1 MSSPGGRRGSRT
13 PKAKGPTR
21 FRDGIPRR
29 WQSFRHVM
37 QIRDEDSNL
46 DLHVQSVA
54 SCPSTTPEGTGAR
67 RPGRP
72 RSVQERD
79 VPHRSRL
86 VLGGHE
92 HTVPAVQDDRVV
104 IRVADGAL
112 RPDVRVS
119 DHLAPATTPPLA
131 LREPQPI
138 VDGDATRVRVVH
150 EHRLAAVADG
160 ELEYVVLAA

>member
-1 MSSPGGRRGSRT
+1 
-13 PKAKGPTR
+13 
-21 FRDGIPRR
+21 
-29 WQSFRHVM
+29 
-37 QIRDEDSNL
+37 
-46 DLHVQSVA
+46 
-54 SCPSTTPEGTGAR
+54 
-67 RPGRP
+67 
-72 RSVQERD
+72 
-79 VPHRSRL
+79 RL
-86 VLGGHE
+86 VLGVHE
-92 HTVPAVQDDRVV
+92 HAVPAVQDDRVV

-160 ELEYVVLAA
+160 GLEDVVLAAAPRERLVLKDGARGPPEGPPPPGRPPPPAPRPPLPT